1 MLCSAARMSNL
12 RMIPSVLMGQNLART
27 GWILLFW
34 DAVGVAHALVATLRQ
49 RSIAAKWNDL
59 LLMGMTNLAED
70 LEDVAGD
77 DRW

>member
-1 MLCSAARMSNL
+1 MY
-12 RMIPSVLMGQNLART
+12 
-27 GWILLFW
+27 
-34 DAVGVAHALVATLRQ
+34 AVGVAHALVATLRQ